1 MWFLLQVTGLQP
13 HCWPRLCVVKQTWRN
28 NLAHKS
34 TWQTHCPCT
43 LLPSVEEKT
52 REGMPHQDANAGSM
66 NFLRWNWNSDMLMS
80 RYVGVSLFLSLSLP
94 PSIHL
99 SSSVIYIYYIY
110 CVIYTSPLLGDSLP
124 ALVSATVFYMG
135 ALDTSAMIFNG
146 LLMLIKFLFLW
157 SVSNSTGAGS
167 FTFSTQRHA

>member
-1 MWFLLQVTGLQP
+1 MISAPSNWAPT
-13 HCWPRLCVVKQTWRN
+13 
-28 NLAHKS
+28 
-34 TWQTHCPCT
+34 T
-43 LLPSVEEKT
+43 LLASALRCQTNVAEQLGSQIHLANPLPLHPASERRRKNT
-52 REGMPHQDANAGSM
+52 RRHATSGCKCWFHELLALKLKFRHVN
-66 NFLRWNWNSDMLMS
+66 
-80 RYVGVSLFLSLSLP
+80 VSLRGSLSLSLSLSLP

-99 SSSVIYIYYIY
+99 SSSVIYIYIIY

-146 LLMLIKFLFLW
+146 LLMLIKFLFLC